1 MTKTELESK
10 HLADLHQLAA
20 AAGVERY
27 RMLTRAELIERLGD
41 GDGGDSAPSADSNGD
56 KERSDRPRSRRRRSG
71 SGSGSKSG
79 GGRERE
85 ARVDVEDEEEKPP
98 PRRERPSR
106 KAAPASKAAEEP
118 VDEKDS
124 NEDDEGDRP
133 RRRRRRRR
141 PFARRREGIS
151 LQDLLL
157 PAESGRQAVLLAE
170 TREGATDLLRSVA
183 ADLAG
188 SDGPDP
194 VALLIDPSPEELAPR
209 ERRLGLG
216 PAPRLRGRRR
226 DPADRLADP
235 LHRVLGRHRRRQGAL
250 RRRPRQKSERQRLAH
265 CRRSDRA
272 ELKSAPEV
280 ARPAHFGVLSR
291 SRAEHATLPASLNC
305 LAWRPQERSRQLSGG
320 KRSFANWAP
329 WRAR

>member
-1 MTKTELESK
+1 
-10 HLADLHQLAA
+10 
-20 AAGVERY
+20 
-27 RMLTRAELIERLGD
+27 MLTRAELIERLGD
-41 GDGGDSAPSADSNGD
+41 GDGGDSAPTAGSNGD
-56 KERSDRPRSRRRRSG
+56 KEPSERPRSRRRRSGSG

-85 ARVDVEDEEEKPP
+85 ARVDVEDEEEKAP

-118 VDEKDS
+118 ADEKDS
-124 NEDDEGDRP
+124 DEDDEGDRP

-141 PFARRREGIS
+141 PFGRRREGIS

-194 VALLIDPSPEELAPR
+194 VALLIDPSPEELADWKR
-209 ERRLGLG
+209 E
-216 PAPRLRGRRR
+216 AP
-226 DPADRLADP
+226 
-235 LHRVLGRHRRRQGAL
+235 Q
-250 RRRPRQKSERQRLAH
+250 
-265 CRRSDRA
+265 A
-272 ELKSAPEV
+272 ELVSAGQARHANDALASAQRRASEGEDVILLIDSLTRFTESWGDTDAAKELFDGGRVKKASGKGSLTVVV
-280 ARPAHFGVLSR
+280 AI
-291 SRAEHATLPASLNC
+291 
-305 LAWRPQERSRQLSGG
+305 ER
-320 KRSFANWAP
+320 N
-329 WRAR
+329 

>member
-27 RMLTRAELIERLGD
+27 RMLTRAELIERLSD
-41 GDGGDSAPSADSNGD
+41 GDGGDSAPSAGSNGD
-56 KERSDRPRSRRRRSG
+56 KERSERPRSRRRRSG
-71 SGSGSKSG
+71 SGSGSSSKSG

-85 ARVDVEDEEEKPP
+85 ARVDVEDEEEKAP

-118 VDEKDS
+118 ADEKDS
-124 NEDDEGDRP
+124 DEDDEGERP

-141 PFARRREGIS
+141 PFGRRREGIS

-183 ADLAG
+183 ADLSG

-194 VALLIDPSPEELAPR
+194 VALLIDPSPEELADWKR
-209 ERRLGLG
+209 E
-216 PAPRLRGRRR
+216 AP
-226 DPADRLADP
+226 
-235 LHRVLGRHRRRQGAL
+235 Q
-250 RRRPRQKSERQRLAH
+250 
-265 CRRSDRA
+265 A
-272 ELKSAPEV
+272 ELVSAGQ
-280 ARPAHFGVLSR
+280 ARHASDTLASAQR
-291 SRAEHATLPASLNC
+291 RASEGEDVILLIDSLTRFTESWGDTDAAKE
-305 LAWRPQERSRQLSGG
+305 LFDGGRAKKAGG
-320 KRSFANWAP
+320 KGSLTVVVAIERN
-329 WRAR
+329 

>member
-10 HLADLHQLAA
+10 HLSDLHQLAA
-20 AAGVERY
+20 DAGVERY

-85 ARVDVEDEEEKPP
+85 ARVDVEDEEEKAP

-118 VDEKDS
+118 ADEKDS
-124 NEDDEGDRP
+124 DEDDEGDRP

-141 PFARRREGIS
+141 PFGRRREGIS

-194 VALLIDPSPEELAPR
+194 VALLIDPSPEELADWKR
-209 ERRLGLG
+209 E
-216 PAPRLRGRRR
+216 AP
-226 DPADRLADP
+226 
-235 LHRVLGRHRRRQGAL
+235 Q
-250 RRRPRQKSERQRLAH
+250 
-265 CRRSDRA
+265 A
-272 ELKSAPEV
+272 ELVSAGQARHANDALASAQRRASEGEDVILLIDSLTRFTESWGDTDAAKELFDGGRVKKSSGKGSLTVVV
-280 ARPAHFGVLSR
+280 AL
-291 SRAEHATLPASLNC
+291 
-305 LAWRPQERSRQLSGG
+305 ERS
-320 KRSFANWAP
+320 
-329 WRAR
+329 

>member
-27 RMLTRAELIERLGD
+27 RMLTRAELIERLSD
-41 GDGGDSAPSADSNGD
+41 GDGGDSAPSAASNGD
-56 KERSDRPRSRRRRSG
+56 KERGERPRRQRRRSGSG

-85 ARVDVEDEEEKPP
+85 ARVDVEDEEEKAP

-118 VDEKDS
+118 TDEKDS
-124 NEDDEGDRP
+124 DEDDEGERP

-141 PFARRREGIS
+141 PFGRRREGIS

-194 VALLIDPSPEELAPR
+194 VALLIDPSPEELAEWKR
-209 ERRLGLG
+209 E
-216 PAPRLRGRRR
+216 AP
-226 DPADRLADP
+226 
-235 LHRVLGRHRRRQGAL
+235 Q
-250 RRRPRQKSERQRLAH
+250 
-265 CRRSDRA
+265 A
-272 ELKSAPEV
+272 ELVSAGQ
-280 ARPAHFGVLSR
+280 ARHANDALASAQR
-291 SRAEHATLPASLNC
+291 RASEGEDVILLIDSLTRFTESWGDTDAAKE
-305 LAWRPQERSRQLSGG
+305 LFDGGRVKKAGG
-320 KRSFANWAP
+320 KGSLTVVVALERN
-329 WRAR
+329 

>member
-41 GDGGDSAPSADSNGD
+41 GDGGDSAPSAGSNGD
-56 KERSDRPRSRRRRSG
+56 KEPSERPRSRRRRSG

-85 ARVDVEDEEEKPP
+85 ARVDVEDEEEKAP

-118 VDEKDS
+118 ADEKDS
-124 NEDDEGDRP
+124 DEDDEGERP

-141 PFARRREGIS
+141 PFGRRREGIS

-194 VALLIDPSPEELAPR
+194 VALLIDPSPEELADWKR
-209 ERRLGLG
+209 E
-216 PAPRLRGRRR
+216 AP
-226 DPADRLADP
+226 
-235 LHRVLGRHRRRQGAL
+235 Q
-250 RRRPRQKSERQRLAH
+250 
-265 CRRSDRA
+265 A
-272 ELKSAPEV
+272 ELVSAGQ
-280 ARPAHFGVLSR
+280 ARHANDALASAQR
-291 SRAEHATLPASLNC
+291 RASEGEDVILLIDSLTRFTESWGDTDAAKE
-305 LAWRPQERSRQLSGG
+305 LFDGGRAKKAGG
-320 KRSFANWAP
+320 KGSLTVVVAIERN
-329 WRAR
+329 

>member
-27 RMLTRAELIERLGD
+27 RMLTRAELIERLSD
-41 GDGGDSAPSADSNGD
+41 GDGGDSAPSAGSNGD
-56 KERSDRPRSRRRRSG
+56 KERGDRPRRRRSR

-85 ARVDVEDEEEKPP
+85 ARVEDEDDDDKAP

-106 KAAPASKAAEEP
+106 KAAPASRDADDSA
-118 VDEKDS
+118 DEKDS
-124 NEDDEGDRP
+124 DTDTDDEGERP

-141 PFARRREGIS
+141 PFGRRREGIS

-170 TREGATDLLRSVA
+170 SRESATELLRSVA

-194 VALLIDPSPEELAPR
+194 VALLIDPSPEELADWKR
-209 ERRLGLG
+209 E
-216 PAPRLRGRRR
+216 AP
-226 DPADRLADP
+226 
-235 LHRVLGRHRRRQGAL
+235 Q
-250 RRRPRQKSERQRLAH
+250 
-265 CRRSDRA
+265 A
-272 ELKSAPEV
+272 ELVSAGQARHANDALASAQRRASEGEDVILLIDSLTRFTESWGDTDAAKELFDGGRAKSANGKGSLTVVV
-280 ARPAHFGVLSR
+280 AL
-291 SRAEHATLPASLNC
+291 
-305 LAWRPQERSRQLSGG
+305 ER
-320 KRSFANWAP
+320 N
-329 WRAR
+329 

>member
-41 GDGGDSAPSADSNGD
+41 GDGGDSAPSAGSNGD
-56 KERSDRPRSRRRRSG
+56 KEPGERPRSRRRRSG

-85 ARVDVEDEEEKPP
+85 ARVDVEDEEEKAP

-118 VDEKDS
+118 ADEKDS
-124 NEDDEGDRP
+124 DEDDEGDRP

-141 PFARRREGIS
+141 PFGRRREGIS

-194 VALLIDPSPEELAPR
+194 VALLIDPSPEELADWKR
-209 ERRLGLG
+209 E
-216 PAPRLRGRRR
+216 AP
-226 DPADRLADP
+226 
-235 LHRVLGRHRRRQGAL
+235 Q
-250 RRRPRQKSERQRLAH
+250 
-265 CRRSDRA
+265 A
-272 ELKSAPEV
+272 ELVSAGQARHANDALASAQRRASEGEDVILLIDSLTRFTETWGDTDAAKELFDAGRAKKASGKGSLTVVV
-280 ARPAHFGVLSR
+280 AL
-291 SRAEHATLPASLNC
+291 
-305 LAWRPQERSRQLSGG
+305 ER
-320 KRSFANWAP
+320 N
-329 WRAR
+329 

>member
-27 RMLTRAELIERLGD
+27 RMLTRAELIERLSD
-41 GDGGDSAPSADSNGD
+41 GDEGDSASRAASNGD
-56 KERSDRPRSRRRRSG
+56 KDRSERPRSRRRRSG
-71 SGSGSKSG
+71 SGSGSGSRSG

-85 ARVDVEDEEEKPP
+85 ERVDVEDEEEAP
-98 PRRERPSR
+98 PRRERSR
-106 KAAPASKAAEEP
+106 RSAPAAASRDEEP
-118 VDEKDS
+118 PAEKDS
-124 NEDDEGDRP
+124 DEDDEGERP

-141 PFARRREGIS
+141 PFGRRREGIS

-194 VALLIDPSPEELAPR
+194 VALLIDPSPEELADWKR
-209 ERRLGLG
+209 E
-216 PAPRLRGRRR
+216 AP
-226 DPADRLADP
+226 
-235 LHRVLGRHRRRQGAL
+235 Q
-250 RRRPRQKSERQRLAH
+250 
-265 CRRSDRA
+265 A
-272 ELKSAPEV
+272 ELVSAGQARHASDALATAQRRASEGEDVILLVDSLTRFTESFGDTDAAKELFDAGRAKKASGKGSLTVVV
-280 ARPAHFGVLSR
+280 AL
-291 SRAEHATLPASLNC
+291 
-305 LAWRPQERSRQLSGG
+305 ER
-320 KRSFANWAP
+320 N
-329 WRAR
+329 

>member
-20 AAGVERY
+20 SAGVERY
-27 RMLTRAELIERLGD
+27 RMLTRAELIERLSD
-41 GDGGDSAPSADSNGD
+41 GDGGDSAPSAGSNGD
-56 KERSDRPRSRRRRSG
+56 KERGDRPRSRRRRSGSG

-85 ARVDVEDEEEKPP
+85 ARVDVEDEEEEAP

-106 KAAPASKAAEEP
+106 KAAPAASKAAKEP
-118 VDEKDS
+118 ADEKDS
-124 NEDDEGDRP
+124 DEDDGGDLP

-141 PFARRREGIS
+141 PFGRRREGIS

-170 TREGATDLLRSVA
+170 SRESATDLLRSVA

-194 VALLIDPSPEELAPR
+194 VALLIDPSPEELADWKR
-209 ERRLGLG
+209 E
-216 PAPRLRGRRR
+216 AP
-226 DPADRLADP
+226 
-235 LHRVLGRHRRRQGAL
+235 Q
-250 RRRPRQKSERQRLAH
+250 
-265 CRRSDRA
+265 A
-272 ELKSAPEV
+272 ELVSAGQARHANDALASAQRRASEGEDVILLIDSLTRFTESWGDTDAAKELFDGGRAKKTGGKGSLTVVV
-280 ARPAHFGVLSR
+280 AL
-291 SRAEHATLPASLNC
+291 
-305 LAWRPQERSRQLSGG
+305 ERS
-320 KRSFANWAP
+320 
-329 WRAR
+329 